1 MLFTLSYLL
10 EFNTI
15 WPQTTRADYQ
25 KGITTSDLEGLRKE
39 KRDFVDAA
47 SAFRWSRY
55 RSAIHSLSGIWSLRS
70 GFPNRML
77 EEWAFLVPSTRRL
90 SPGVLNVALEVPE
103 VEHLVGTKGFEM
115 SLMEIRV
122 CLWFSQWVKPV
133 VSCCTCLLASK
144 VAPR

>member
-10 EFNTI
+10 EFNPI

-25 KGITTSDLEGLRKE
+25 KGIITSDLEGLRKE

-55 RSAIHSLSGIWSLRS
+55 RAAIVWSLRS
-70 GFPNRML
+70 GLPNRML